1 MRGKLFSFIFLK
13 CIFIYL
19 VVPRLRCSMQT
30 LSCGMWNL
38 VPRLGIE
45 PGPHALGACSLSH
58 GTIREVPEG

>member
-1 MRGKLFSFIFLK
+1 MRGRPFSFIFLK

-19 VVPRLRCSMQT
+19 AVLGLRCSMW
-30 LSCGMWNL
+30 SL

-45 PGPHALGACSLSH
+45 PGPHALGAWSLSH